1 VASRKTVIVRKR
13 VQQVTHPVPLP
24 ADIYVKDL
32 RPLLSPPPPLASFL
46 LSIPWVGEV

>member
-1 VASRKTVIVRKR
+1 VGSRKTVIVRKIAASIA
-13 VQQVTHPVPLP
+13 HPVPLP

-32 RPLLSPPPPLASFL
+32 RPLLSPPAPSL